1 MTTRDVPRLLVLAV
15 ERIARPNLFL
25 QRQRAVIE
33 TFRAEGGDMTGASVL
48 LFDVDRLQARFIAE
62 RNQLRLELERMTWM
76 TR

>member
-33 TFRAEGGDMTGASVL
+33 TS
-48 LFDVDRLQARFIAE
+48 FDWNSSE
-62 RNQLRLELERMTWM
+62 
-76 TR
+76 